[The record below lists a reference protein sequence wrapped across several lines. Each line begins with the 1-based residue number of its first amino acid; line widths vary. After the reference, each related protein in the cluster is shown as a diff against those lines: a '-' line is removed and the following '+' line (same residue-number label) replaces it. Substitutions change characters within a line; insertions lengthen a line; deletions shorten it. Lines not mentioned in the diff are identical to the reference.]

1 LEISS
6 VLLGPQQ
13 ATAIGTVARTS
24 ILGAF
29 TAGQGYIGDGAYSAR
44 R

>member
-1 LEISS
+1 MAAQVQAQCLHGLE
-6 VLLGPQQ
+6 Q

-29 TAGQGYIGDGAYSAR
+29 TAGQG
-44 R
+44 